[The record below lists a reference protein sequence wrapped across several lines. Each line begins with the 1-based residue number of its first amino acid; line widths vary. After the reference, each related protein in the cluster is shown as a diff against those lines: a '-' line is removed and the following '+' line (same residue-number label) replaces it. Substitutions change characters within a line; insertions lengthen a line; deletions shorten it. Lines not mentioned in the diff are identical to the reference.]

1 MLHDSLSGI
10 AYIACDASLRITE
23 VSPQAAEL
31 LQMEKGAGDLI
42 GDYLTD
48 ACLVLIGSEEKLDA
62 VVQGTLPDM
71 VIDQVNVATP
81 FCDVRY
87 VSLTV
92 LPQGDGILVLV
103 SDVTKFS
110 LQQQRLQQQHNE
122 LALLHEKVAEQNQ
135 QLRTL
140 NQQLSEVSQRKS
152 DMLAIA
158 THDLRSPLS
167 TILGYVDLMLE
178 DEFGHLNEEQVEAVG
193 IIQQEGGRRLEL
205 IKGLLNLRR
214 LESTSPTNRSVINL
228 DVLVQQVTHSF
239 HNQAHFANV
248 QLDYAGVTGVEPG
261 SLLKIT
267 GDSDMLQQAVGN
279 LISNGIKYAGE
290 GSTVRLHLQLLSADV
305 SATVQDDV
313 ELDPARLW
321 CALQVA
327 DNGKGMKEEDVQRV
341 FEPFFRSREA
351 RTSRRDG
358 TGLGLTIVQQAV
370 QQHEGGITVQSSPG
384 VGTTFTIYLPVEIE
398 VDQAVFEDGE

>member
-1 MLHDSLSGI
+1 MMPQDSLSGI

-23 VSPQAAEL
+23 VSPHAAEL

-42 GDYLTD
+42 GDCLTD

-71 VIDQVNVATP
+71 VIDQVNVAVP
-81 FCDVRY
+81 FSDVRY

-103 SDVTKFS
+103 SDVTRFS

-178 DEFGHLNEEQVEAVG
+178 DEFGHLDEEMTEAVE
-193 IIQQEGGRRLEL
+193 IIQQEGLRMLEL

-214 LESTSPTNRSVINL
+214 LESASPTNRSVINL
-228 DVLVQQVTHSF
+228 GMLVQQVLHSF
-239 HNQAHFANV
+239 HNQAHLANV
-248 QLDYAGVTGVEPG
+248 QLDYAGVAGVEPG
-261 SLLKIT
+261 SMLKIT

-279 LISNGIKYAGE
+279 LVSNGIKYAGE
-290 GSTVRLHLQLLSADV
+290 GSTVWLHLQLLPADV
-305 SATVQDDV
+305 SATMQDV
-313 ELDPARLW
+313 ELDPTRLW

-327 DNGKGMKEEDVQRV
+327 DNGKGMKEEDVQRI

-370 QQHEGGITVQSSPG
+370 QQHAGVITVQSSLG
-384 VGTTFTIYLPVEIE
+384 AGTTFVIYLPVEVE
-398 VDQAVFEDGE
+398 VDQAESDE